1 MYNLLL
7 SGIPLN
13 IDWRQILLHLLNLVI
28 LFLILYFLLYK
39 PVKNF
44 MDKRKK
50 YYEEQDE
57 RSKAALAAAEK
68 QKAQYGEILGK
79 ADKQAEEKKQTII
92 ADARSEGEKIIK
104 TAEADAAEI
113 LKKANIR
120 ADEIKKR
127 TEEQAKDA
135 LSDVI
140 TKAAKEKIDAA
151 CSVDGF
157 ISENNKNDG

>member
-28 LFLILYFLLYK
+28 LFLILYFLLYN
-39 PVKNF
+39 PVKKF
-44 MDKRKK
+44 MEKRKK

-57 RSKAALAAAEK
+57 RSKATLAAAEK
-68 QKAQYGEILGK
+68 GK
-79 ADKQAEEKKQTII
+79 ETYDELLSKVDEETAEKKRLII
-92 ADARSEGEKIIK
+92 ADARAESERILKS
-104 TAEADAAEI
+104 AEEDASDT
-113 LKKANIR
+113 LKKANIK
-120 ADEIKKR
+120 AEEVKKR
-127 TEEQAKDA
+127 AEEQVKEE

-140 TKAAKEKIDAA
+140 TKAAKEKIEEA

-157 ISENNKNDG
+157 ISENIKNG